1 MTDNTR
7 YKLVLTALACLTAF
21 CAAAAHAQTTLKRID
36 ERGQINVGHR
46 ESSVPFSYF
55 DDNKQV
61 VGYSIDLCM
70 KVVEEVKKKLG
81 KEVKVNFV
89 PITTANRIP
98 QITSGA
104 TDMECGTTTIT
115 LGRME
120 QVDFSMPFWITGT
133 QLAVHKKSRIA
144 EAEDLKGKTVGV
156 LQGSSNE
163 RALQRLAQEKGL
175 NLKFNY
181 VKDYAEGF
189 LSLET
194 NRIDA
199 LAGDGTPI
207 AVFAATKA
215 RKPQDLTIVGR
226 LLTSDPYGVMIQRGD
241 PEFRL
246 MVNRALAKA
255 FESGEAEKLVVK
267 HFAATGIKPSADLRA
282 LYRAQALPD

>member
-1 MTDNTR
+1 MSVSPR
-7 YKLVLTALACLTAF
+7 LSRKQLIVACIAALAVSSAL
-21 CAAAAHAQTTLKRID
+21 AQATLKRIE
-36 ERGQINVGHR
+36 ERGQINIGYR
-46 ESSVPFSYF
+46 DSSVPFSYL

-61 VGYSIDLCM
+61 AGYTIDLCM
-70 KVVEEVKKKLG
+70 RVVEEVKKKLN
-81 KEVKVNFV
+81 KDVKPNFV

-104 TDMECGTTTIT
+104 IDMECGTTTIT

-133 QLAVHKKSRIA
+133 QLAVPRQSRITQA
-144 EAEDLKGKTVGV
+144 EGLKGKTVGV

-163 RALQRLAQEKGL
+163 RALQRLSQEKGL

-189 LSLET
+189 LALET
-194 NRIDA
+194 KRIDA

-207 AVFAATKA
+207 AVFSATRA
-215 RKPQDLTIVGR
+215 RNPKDLEVVGR
-226 LLTSDPYGVMIQRGD
+226 LLSTDPYGVMMQRGD
-241 PEFRL
+241 PDFRL
-246 MVNRALAKA
+246 LVNRALAKA
-255 FESGEAEKLVVK
+255 FESGDAEKLVAK
-267 HFAATGIKPSADLRA
+267 HFAPTGIKLTADLQT